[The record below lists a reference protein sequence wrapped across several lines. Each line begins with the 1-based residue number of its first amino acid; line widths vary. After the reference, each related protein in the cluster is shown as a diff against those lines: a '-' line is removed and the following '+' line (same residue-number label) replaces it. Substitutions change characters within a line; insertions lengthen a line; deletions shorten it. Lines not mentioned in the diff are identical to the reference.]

1 MAHAHNIDT
10 VLEPLIKADHRDEN
24 ALRRALTEVAET
36 LAFLG
41 VLFLT
46 KDRKVI
52 SGLTDEQ
59 AVILT
64 LNRYVADNRA
74 RLEVNRLVTIQN
86 IVSAITRL
94 PIPEPPTFAARRS

>member
-1 MAHAHNIDT
+1 MAHPQNLDT
-10 VLEPLIKADHRDEN
+10 LLEPLIKANHRDEN
-24 ALRRALTEVAET
+24 ALRRAVTDVAET

-41 VLFLT
+41 VLFLS

-64 LNRYVADNRA
+64 LNRYVADNRD
-74 RLEVNRLVTIQN
+74 RLEVNRMITIQN